1 MRLLY
6 IWGHSYE
13 FDRDYNWDLIEDL
26 CARLGGNDK
35 IWYAT
40 NIEICD
46 YTNAVRSMRSSVDG
60 KRLYNPSGIP
70 VWAGDSKGVATQIN
84 PGETKDVG

>member
-1 MRLLY
+1 M
-6 IWGHSYE
+6 
-13 FDRDYNWDLIEDL
+13 
-26 CARLGGNDK
+26 
-35 IWYAT
+35 
-40 NIEICD
+40 
-46 YTNAVRSMRSSVDG
+46 NAVRSMRSSVDG